1 MTAVKNPARIA
12 SVATAL
18 PPYRADQETASR
30 YFRRHYG
37 ERLSRGSLAVLDKVL
52 GHGSIR
58 TRHFAVENPDC
69 LVDEDP
75 DLRVERYTRWAV
87 NLSAEAAR
95 KALCGAKTD
104 AEDISA
110 LVVNTCTGYLCPGL
124 TSYLIENLGLP
135 RDVRGY
141 DLVGS
146 GCGGALPALGVG
158 RGHLASSGGAA
169 LLVSVEICSAT
180 FQVGDDRS
188 LLVSNALFG
197 DGAAAAVLRDGP
209 GGLEIINSASCH
221 MPEERDKIR
230 YVYRGGKLHN
240 QLSPAL
246 PGVVA
251 GAVADVVEDMLG
263 QAGVTK
269 GEVAHWAFHT
279 GGDKILGEIRER
291 LSLRE
296 EAMAP
301 SRRVLERCGN
311 ISSPTVWFSL
321 RDILD
326 GGVKPGE
333 LIAMVTFGAGLSAHG
348 CLLRV

>member
-1 MTAVKNPARIA
+1 MSAARIA

-18 PPYRADQETASR
+18 PPYRADQETAGR
-30 YFRRHYG
+30 FFRRHYG
-37 ERLSRGSLAVLDKVL
+37 ERLSRGSLAVMDKVL

-58 TRHFAVENPDC
+58 TRHFAVESPDC

-75 DLRVERYTRWAV
+75 DRRVERYTRWAV
-87 NLSAEAAR
+87 ELSSQAAL
-95 KALCGAKTD
+95 KALSGAGT
-104 AEDISA
+104 APEEISA

-124 TSYLIENLGLP
+124 TSYLIERLGLP

-158 RGHLASSGGAA
+158 SGHLAFLGGAV

-188 LLVSNALFG
+188 LLISNALFG
-197 DGAAAAVLRDGP
+197 DGAAAAVLREGP
-209 GGLEIINSASCH
+209 GNLEIISSVSRH
-221 MPEERDKIR
+221 LPEERDKIR

-240 QLSPAL
+240 QLSPSL

-251 GAVADVVEDMLG
+251 GAVSEAVEELLG
-263 QAGVTK
+263 KAGITK
-269 GEVAHWAFHT
+269 GEVDHWAFHT
-279 GGDKILGEIRER
+279 GGDKILGGIQER
-291 LSLRE
+291 LSLGG

-321 RDILD
+321 REILD
-326 GGVKPGE
+326 GGVIPGE
-333 LIAMVTFGAGLSAHG
+333 LIAMVTFGAGLSAHA
-348 CLLRV
+348 CLLRA